1 MNAALPKLPQR
12 KQRQAMDP
20 FIGIPILAL
29 GVVTYILTVAVMI
42 SRSK

>member
-1 MNAALPKLPQR
+1 
-12 KQRQAMDP
+12 MDP